1 MAPAWTPRPL
11 IVNVLKEFQRNYDE
25 HNNSVAFLQLPTG
38 YGKSTITLA
47 LASHVICKG
56 HLGRGVIHVL
66 PLRSIITDLN
76 KRLRKWFPRVG
87 LSTRDLAAQHMGSA
101 GSPFFAKHAVVTTL
115 DTFSL
120 NFFKLPAVEVS
131 KALRTGNAHF
141 EFPRG
146 QIYSSIVIFDE
157 SHLFALDNSG
167 TYKQMFTILLC
178 TLTQLSCAGVPIFV
192 ITATLPTKIR
202 DYIQKQLFD
211 SRIIT
216 SVYRQGDDPL
226 FENKEGRRKISTSIL
241 STDEEAIKI
250 IKTARSQKPRILV
263 IVNEVSRAIHF
274 YKKLKDY
281 DPVLLHGRITESERK
296 VNVDRLDATNPW
308 LVIGTQVIEA
318 GIDVD
323 ANVLVTDLAPMDR
336 LVQRIGRVA
345 RTGNGSEGE
354 VYVIP
359 NYSTVYPASDLKKTL
374 HMLDRSGKDIDWVFG
389 AQQLVDDAY
398 STLSVPDM
406 IDRNLLGFLERI
418 DENLLYGSGD
428 MRDLLTALGSF
439 PREAVLIKA
448 YADAFFYNKTLTDPD
463 GYIGLESWKA
473 YQALCNSKRVVENN
487 RIVELEPEMLR
498 DIGPHNLQRTLEQH
512 GYNGILLDH
521 YERGVGYL

>member
-1 MAPAWTPRPL
+1 
-11 IVNVLKEFQRNYDE
+11 
-25 HNNSVAFLQLPTG
+25 
-38 YGKSTITLA
+38 
-47 LASHVICKG
+47 
-56 HLGRGVIHVL
+56 
-66 PLRSIITDLN
+66 
-76 KRLRKWFPRVG
+76 
-87 LSTRDLAAQHMGSA
+87 
-101 GSPFFAKHAVVTTL
+101 
-115 DTFSL
+115 
-120 NFFKLPAVEVS
+120 AVEVS

-157 SHLFALDNSG
+157 SHLFALDNNG
-167 TYKQMFTILLC
+167 THKQMFTIFLS
-178 TLTQLSCAGVPIFV
+178 TLTQLACAGVPIFV

-202 DYIQKQLFD
+202 DYIQKQLSD

-216 SVYRQGDDPL
+216 SAYRQGDDPL
-226 FENKEGRRKISTSIL
+226 FENKEGRRKISTSVL
-241 STDEEAIKI
+241 STDEDAMKI
-250 IKTARSQKPRILV
+250 IKTVRNQKPRILV
-263 IVNEVSRAIHF
+263 IVNEVPRAIHF

-296 VNVDRLDATNPW
+296 VNMDRLDATNSW

-374 HMLDRSGKDIDWVFG
+374 YMLERLGNDIDWVFG
-389 AQQLVDDAY
+389 AQNLVDNAY
-398 STLSVPDM
+398 ATLSVPDM
-406 IDRNLLGFLERI
+406 IDRNLLRFLERI

-448 YADAFFYNKTLTDPD
+448 YADVFFDNKTLTDPD
-463 GYIGLESWKA
+463 GYIGLESSKA
-473 YQALCNSKRVVENN
+473 YQALCNSKKVVENN
-487 RIVELEPEMLR
+487 RIVELGPEMLR
-498 DIGPHNLQRTLEQH
+498 DITPHNLHRTLEQY